1 MKKIAFEDIR
11 KGMTLAVKTDNF
23 PDGGVG
29 YLRSGVAHRRDYAGD
44 WRTEDGGPLTYF
56 AEDGVFEEY
65 FLLESPK
72 PPEEPGSVIAN
83 VLLENSTEY
92 PLAFRLSDVWVGQNN
107 EGTVGAFTTE
117 DIVTF
122 DLAKV
127 EVV

>member
-11 KGMTLAVKTDNF
+11 KGMHLAVKTDNF

-56 AEDGVFEEY
+56 GEDGVFEEY

-72 PPEEPGSVIAN
+72 PPEEPGSIIAN
-83 VLLENSTEY
+83 VVLKDGAEL
-92 PLAFRLSDVWVGQNN
+92 PLVFRLSDVWVG
-107 EGTVGAFTTE
+107 TRKDCPSRTFTTE
-117 DIVTF
+117 DIVAF